1 MGQNVPEKRLSGQLK
16 LLGLRI
22 ARNNRL
28 QLNPD
33 EGRGIFCT
41 QKTSKFLNFH
51 LGFFLLPS
59 LIPFLLSDSNGSSW
73 TDCSTMWH
81 LRNCPCFHHTVMR
94 IEGHTRGRRGGT
106 IDASRQDGKR
116 SLLNEYH
123 GLEIITHVYLFFFKL
138 PYITKSDPTAL
149 KQFSQRTA
157 CRSFLEE
164 R

>member
-1 MGQNVPEKRLSGQLK
+1 MRQNVLEKRLSWQIK
-16 LLGLRI
+16 LPGLRI
-22 ARNNRL
+22 KRNNGMH
-28 QLNPD
+28 LNPD
-33 EGRGIFCT
+33 EGRGTFCA

-51 LGFFLLPS
+51 LGIFLLPS

-94 IEGHTRGRRGGT
+94 IEGHTRGRRGGN

-123 GLEIITHVYLFFFKL
+123 GLQIITHVYLFFF
-138 PYITKSDPTAL
+138 
-149 KQFSQRTA
+149 
-157 CRSFLEE
+157 
-164 R
+164 